1 MPLRM
6 MMRLGGENELGLSN
20 EQRERLSFLYK
31 DNEIMRD
38 LFIQMHANP
47 TPEFALA
54 LEAERAAQLPDDPF
68 FERATEEQKNALR
81 KASLMTLDLLMAA
94 TQTEIEETL
103 TSEQMLVVRKM
114 EMQLM
119 PEMGIP
125 FPSMFDPLDLT
136 DDQKA
141 EMNRIVDEMKVEFD
155 SLTQEQATLRVEQ
168 SVAIFGSL
176 RGRTFASNEEFQRTM
191 QEIHREFVPS
201 EAMRRR
207 AENLREQGT
216 QFVTLLQNRLMN
228 VLTDE
233 QLDRMQQILD
243 ETPETVKQ
251 ALAQMRAG
259 REAQSQSPRY
269 VPGPDSWRPGM
280 PLPAQFR
287 QERTRGNFPRPQ

>member
-81 KASLMTLDLLMAA
+81 EASLMTLDLLMAA